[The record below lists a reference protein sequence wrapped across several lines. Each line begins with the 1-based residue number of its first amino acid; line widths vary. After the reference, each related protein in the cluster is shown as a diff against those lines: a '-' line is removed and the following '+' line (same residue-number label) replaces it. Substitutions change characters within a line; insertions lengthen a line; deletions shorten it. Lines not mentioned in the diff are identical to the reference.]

1 MRARLLSIHRGLRA
15 MLSVPKRPFA
25 TSEEEKAELKA
36 VLESKLF
43 ARAPSLVQFLSYVCQ
58 KYFDGLTSEIKEYNI
73 AVEAF
78 GRSSDFHQKEDP
90 IVRVEAN
97 RLRKRLKQY

>member
-1 MRARLLSIHRGLRA
+1 MFSAQERSLS
-15 MLSVPKRPFA
+15 
-25 TSEEEKAELKA
+25 TSEAEKAELKA
-36 VLESKLF
+36 VIESKLF

-58 KYFDGLTSEIKEYNI
+58 KYFDGSASEIKEYNI

-78 GRSSDFHQKEDP
+78 GRGPGFHQKEDP

-97 RLRKRLKQY
+97 RLRKRLKQYYETESQSHPI